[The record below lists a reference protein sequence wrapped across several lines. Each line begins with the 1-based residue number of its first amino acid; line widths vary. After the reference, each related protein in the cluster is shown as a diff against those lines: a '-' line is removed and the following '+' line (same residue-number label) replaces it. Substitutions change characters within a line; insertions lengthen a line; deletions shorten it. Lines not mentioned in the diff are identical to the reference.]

1 MRDLSQEE
9 IDRLCLGNELA
20 STDMRVFFKDREGK
34 FLRVSAGWL
43 EAYGRGRPIEYVLG
57 KTDADFF
64 SAEHVAGALT
74 DEQMVMSTGE
84 SIRAK
89 LELETFHDRPD
100 AWGQTTKMPLRDESG
115 NIIGTWGITA
125 DVTAQVEAERALT
138 RSREQS
144 DASERMHRAMFERNP
159 QPLWLYDRQSF
170 QIVAV
175 NDAALAAY
183 GYSRDEFL
191 AMTIPDLLPAEG
203 AAEFASSMTLGD
215 GEPTGFRVS
224 IPSRHRYRDGTVVDV
239 EVTANDVSLDGRA
252 CRIVLSQNVTERT
265 RAAAELASARD
276 EAIEASNAK
285 SAFLANISHEIR
297 TPMNGVLGMADLLL
311 DSGLN
316 EDQRQLAE
324 QVAAS
329 GEAMLALLNDILDIS
344 KIEAGQ
350 VEMEVADFPLR
361 EMIERLCAVSR
372 LQAEAKGLKFDLEID
387 DEVPQEARGDGRR
400 LRQVLLNLVANA
412 VKFTSTGTVA
422 VVVHASTPP
431 RSTADVVVRVEV
443 TDTGIG
449 IDPTALDRMFEP
461 FTQADAS
468 TTRNYGG
475 TGLGLAI
482 ARELIELMGGAIGAT
497 SELASGSTFWI
508 EIPLREPI
516 SPNARSSDP
525 TEAGDVTKPLWS
537 VAPLVLVVEDSRV
550 NQIVAVRM
558 LESCGC
564 RIDVACH
571 GREALEMVLEK
582 RYDAILMDCQM
593 PELDGYD
600 TTVALRAR
608 ENGGA
613 RVPVIAMTAHAM
625 DGDRARC
632 LAAGMDDYISKP
644 IRRNLLV
651 ETLQRWVPPSAD
663 TAATGGRTSTADSA
677 PAQTGKG

>member
-1 MRDLSQEE
+1 
-9 IDRLCLGNELA
+9 
-20 STDMRVFFKDREGK
+20 
-34 FLRVSAGWL
+34 
-43 EAYGRGRPIEYVLG
+43 
-57 KTDADFF
+57 
-64 SAEHVAGALT
+64 
-74 DEQMVMSTGE
+74 MS
-84 SIRAK
+84 
-89 LELETFHDRPD
+89 
-100 AWGQTTKMPLRDESG
+100 
-115 NIIGTWGITA
+115 
-125 DVTAQVEAERALT
+125 
-138 RSREQS
+138 
-144 DASERMHRAMFERNP
+144 
-159 QPLWLYDRQSF
+159 
-170 QIVAV
+170 
-175 NDAALAAY
+175 
-183 GYSRDEFL
+183 
-191 AMTIPDLLPAEG
+191 
-203 AAEFASSMTLGD
+203 
-215 GEPTGFRVS
+215 
-224 IPSRHRYRDGTVVDV
+224 
-239 EVTANDVSLDGRA
+239 
-252 CRIVLSQNVTERT
+252 
-265 RAAAELASARD
+265 
-276 EAIEASNAK
+276 
-285 SAFLANISHEIR
+285 
-297 TPMNGVLGMADLLL
+297 
-311 DSGLN
+311 
-316 EDQRQLAE
+316 
-324 QVAAS
+324 
-329 GEAMLALLNDILDIS
+329 
-344 KIEAGQ
+344 
-350 VEMEVADFPLR
+350 
-361 EMIERLCAVSR
+361 
-372 LQAEAKGLKFDLEID
+372 
-387 DEVPQEARGDGRR
+387 
-400 LRQVLLNLVANA
+400 
-412 VKFTSTGTVA
+412 
-422 VVVHASTPP
+422 
-431 RSTADVVVRVEV
+431 
-443 TDTGIG
+443 DTGIG
-449 IDPTALDRMFEP
+449 IEPKLLEGMFER
-461 FTQADAS
+461 FTQADVS
-468 TTRNYGG
+468 TTRKFGG

-482 ARELIELMGGAIGAT
+482 SRELIELMGGAIGAT

>member
-1 MRDLSQEE
+1 VRDLSQEE

-344 KIEAGQ
+344 KIDAGKLQ
-350 VEMEVADFPLR
+350 LEVSDFSLR
-361 EMIERLCAVSR
+361 ESIDRACAIVRPQAAAKQIELV
-372 LQAEAKGLKFDLEID
+372 QEID
-387 DEVPQEARGDGRR
+387 EAVPEQLSGDGRR
-400 LRQVLLNLVANA
+400 LHQILLNLIVNA
-412 VKFTSTGTVA
+412 VKFTSDGK
-422 VVVHASTPP
+422 
-431 RSTADVVVRVEV
+431 VVVRAGVASGRGAERAVRIEV
-443 TDTGIG
+443 SDTGIG
-449 IDPTALDRMFEP
+449 IEPKLLEGMFER
-461 FTQADAS
+461 FTQADVS
-468 TTRNYGG
+468 TTRKFGG

-482 ARELIELMGGAIGAT
+482 SRELIELMGGAIGAT